1 MVPSLPSKIQPAR
14 RRVSIERTF
23 NGTVED
29 VWELW
34 TTKEGIESWW
44 GPDGFSVK
52 VRRLDVR
59 LGGELLYA
67 MTADAPDQVDF
78 LKKAGMALTTESL
91 VTFTDVVPLQRLGF
105 TQMADFIPN
114 VKPYEVATTVELET
128 TARGVRLV
136 LTLDAMHDE
145 YWTKMATMGWE
156 MELGKLARVVKPV

>member
-1 MVPSLPSKIQPAR
+1 MPSRIQPAR

-23 NGTVED
+23 NGTIED

-59 LGGELLYA
+59 LGGEMLYA

-78 LKKAGMALTTESL
+78 LKKAGMPLTTESL
-91 VTFTDVVPLQRLGF
+91 VTYTELLPLQRLGF
-105 TQMADFIPN
+105 TQLADFIPG

-128 TARGVRLV
+128 IPQGVRLV

-145 YWTKMATMGWE
+145 QWTRMAVMGWE
-156 MELGKLARVVKPV
+156 SELGKLARVLEPV